1 MKLMN
6 SVIRVVLLAGVYAS
20 SACGASTHVQD
31 EDAGNGAD
39 ASVAAD
45 AASADATTTP
55 DATTGL
61 PDLGAPVFCETDS
74 DCNDDPAV
82 SSLRGEC
89 FEGQC
94 FCLEGS
100 WMQTSGRCGTA
111 APPCVAAG
119 GTCRES
125 SEVGNGC
132 LGIEPGGTGL
142 LPTAPSAN
150 AECVTAGT
158 GDVCCASEAT
168 CRGNPNVGCYVRGS
182 DAAYVPPC
190 TNGWFT
196 CFPGDSP
203 EIRIGE

>member
-1 MKLMN
+1 MKLMD
-6 SVIRVVLLAGVYAS
+6 SVMGAFLLAGVGAS
-20 SACGASTHVQD
+20 SACGASTHLQD
-31 EDAGNGAD
+31 EDAGSGAD
-39 ASVAAD
+39 AAVAID
-45 AASADATTTP
+45 AASADA
-55 DATTGL
+55 GVIR
-61 PDLGAPVFCETDS
+61 PDLGELEACTTDS
-74 DCNDDPAV
+74 DCNDDPAA
-82 SSLRGEC
+82 SSLHGEC

-100 WMQTSGRCGTA
+100 WMQPSGRCGTA

-168 CRGNPNVGCYVRGS
+168 CRGNPNVGCYVRGT

-196 CFPGDSP
+196 CYPGDSP
-203 EIRIGE
+203 ELRIGE